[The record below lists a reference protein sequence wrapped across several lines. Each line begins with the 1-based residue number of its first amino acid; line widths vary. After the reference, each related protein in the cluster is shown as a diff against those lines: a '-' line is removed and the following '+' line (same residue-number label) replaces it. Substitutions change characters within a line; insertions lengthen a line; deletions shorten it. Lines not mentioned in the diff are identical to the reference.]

1 MIYDPGKGGG
11 TRFRMAKHT
20 VCFTCAYTHLL
31 VKHAWHDVMGVQVF
45 ISMKKKSQRV
55 ETAFLHHDLVFC
67 SGFAV
72 FDDGKWN
79 MNAHGQ
85 VEKLRQGAASLSLCL
100 HQCGCG
106 CDYGCVGGF
115 D

>member
-45 ISMKKKSQRV
+45 ISMKKKSRRV

-85 VEKLRQGAASLSLCL
+85 VEKLRARGSVLISVSAPLRLRL
-100 HQCGCG
+100 
-106 CDYGCVGGF
+106 
-115 D
+115 